1 MSYLWER
8 SISFEKWSVHCTED
22 CIFIFYASLLKSVR
36 IILLLV
42 VPCKQISSHYI
53 GTQRAIPGKGI
64 TEVLASLIRSSFCV
78 RIVPLKPM
86 TSTLRNGASTSNP
99 ILVHQPTLQY
109 TRPSLTRTTGVVTI
123 IYFCLLLHLLLLSR
137 HRPGLTNIIYLSE
150 GEDIFVFGSFQRLPR
165 LFQSCNSKQ
174 IENEWVAI
182 PAIRQNHGNGLTGR
196 RTSHTRIHDGKEKSL
211 GHIGLFRI
219 VALRS
224 QPGSTKMSLV
234 FSIYSYFWHQL
245 LSSLGNRA
253 NWLRWPG
260 SYSYPVQT
268 QDDYCWLLCL
278 LPSTGLR
285 PLPFNLR
292 PCGRLPPGR
301 HGSHFRGRGR

>member
-1 MSYLWER
+1 MPPCLKVLRLFYFLSC
-8 SISFEKWSVHCTED
+8 CTVQTN
-22 CIFIFYASLLKSVR
+22 IF
-36 IILLLV
+36 
-42 VPCKQISSHYI
+42 PI

-174 IENEWVAI
+174 IENE
-182 PAIRQNHGNGLTGR
+182 
-196 RTSHTRIHDGKEKSL
+196 
-211 GHIGLFRI
+211 
-219 VALRS
+219 
-224 QPGSTKMSLV
+224 
-234 FSIYSYFWHQL
+234 
-245 LSSLGNRA
+245 
-253 NWLRWPG
+253 
-260 SYSYPVQT
+260 
-268 QDDYCWLLCL
+268 
-278 LPSTGLR
+278 
-285 PLPFNLR
+285 
-292 PCGRLPPGR
+292 
-301 HGSHFRGRGR
+301 

>member
-1 MSYLWER
+1 
-8 SISFEKWSVHCTED
+8 
-22 CIFIFYASLLKSVR
+22 
-36 IILLLV
+36 
-42 VPCKQISSHYI
+42 
-53 GTQRAIPGKGI
+53 
-64 TEVLASLIRSSFCV
+64 
-78 RIVPLKPM
+78 M

-196 RTSHTRIHDGKEKSL
+196 RTSHTRVHDGKEKSL
-211 GHIGLFRI
+211 GHIGLFWI
-219 VALRS
+219 VALWS
-224 QPGSTKMSLV
+224 QPGTKKISLV
-234 FSIYSYFWHQL
+234 TS
-245 LSSLGNRA
+245 
-253 NWLRWPG
+253 
-260 SYSYPVQT
+260 
-268 QDDYCWLLCL
+268 
-278 LPSTGLR
+278 
-285 PLPFNLR
+285 
-292 PCGRLPPGR
+292 RLR
-301 HGSHFRGRGR
+301 HGLTMGHVACCCCCCWGDLLLRFSNSWFLRIFKHFDNFRRFFENFSLNFFNFFLKFWKFWFFELFWKF

>member
-1 MSYLWER
+1 MVCSSPVLSRKKDTFLLGFVFISVLAHEQAIIKGVSYSCVR
-8 SISFEKWSVHCTED
+8 SIYFDKWSVHCTED
-22 CIFIFYASLLKSVR
+22 CIFIFYASLFKSVVS

-150 GEDIFVFGSFQRLPR
+150 GEDIWLHGYGRFHEWGGCSSRGGHGWY
-165 LFQSCNSKQ
+165 NSKC
-174 IENEWVAI
+174 I
-182 PAIRQNHGNGLTGR
+182 P
-196 RTSHTRIHDGKEKSL
+196 S
-211 GHIGLFRI
+211 
-219 VALRS
+219 
-224 QPGSTKMSLV
+224 
-234 FSIYSYFWHQL
+234 
-245 LSSLGNRA
+245 
-253 NWLRWPG
+253 
-260 SYSYPVQT
+260 
-268 QDDYCWLLCL
+268 
-278 LPSTGLR
+278 
-285 PLPFNLR
+285 
-292 PCGRLPPGR
+292 
-301 HGSHFRGRGR
+301 